1 MRILLTG
8 GSGQVGAEFLRRSSG
23 LDVLAPRR
31 SELDLSQPEAI
42 PVWLHRHRPDL
53 ILSVGAYTAVDR
65 AEDEPEIA
73 FRVNR
78 DAVTALAE
86 YANGRNIPL
95 VHIST
100 DYVFDGSKDSPYTER
115 DIPSPQGVYGA
126 SKLAGEHAAQEAKK
140 HLILRVSWVFGALG
154 ANFVRTMLRLGTER
168 EHLRVVDDQFG
179 GPTWAG
185 HIADTLLK
193 LTERVASGSELPQGL
208 WHHAGTPFLSWH
220 AFAVEIFTQAK
231 ALGILSKMPVVE
243 AIPSSEFVTKAKR
256 PANSRLDSR
265 AASEQLK
272 LPAPDWRVGL
282 QETLKELAAH

>member
-23 LDVLAPRR
+23 LEVMAPKR
-31 SELDLSQPEAI
+31 SELDLSHTDDI
-42 PVWLHRHRPDL
+42 PLWLKQHRPEL

-78 DAVTALAE
+78 DAVTALAQ
-86 YANGRNIPL
+86 YANSTNIPL
-95 VHIST
+95 IHVST
-100 DYVFDGSKDSPYTER
+100 DYVFDGSKDRPYTER
-115 DIPSPQGVYGA
+115 DIPNPQGVYGA
-126 SKLAGEHAAQEAKK
+126 SKLAGERAAQEAEK

-185 HIADTLLK
+185 HIADTLRT
-193 LTERVASGSELPQGL
+193 LTERVTSGSELPQGL
-208 WHHAGTPFLSWH
+208 WHHAGAPFLSWH
-220 AFAVEIFTQAK
+220 AFAVEIFRQAK
-231 ALGILSKMPVVE
+231 AMGILSKVPMVE
-243 AIPSSEFVTKAKR
+243 AIPSSEFVTKASR
-256 PANSRLDSR
+256 PANSRLDST
-265 AASEQLK
+265 AAAEQLA
-272 LPAPDWRVGL
+272 LVAPDWRIGL
-282 QETLKELAAH
+282 QETLKELASH